1 MNPPYPELL
10 ERITRTLAFL
20 PDKPEETPQSTLRAL
35 WFTAAGSPRSAE
47 AAMEG
52 ALPELD
58 AAGVARL
65 GALVE
70 QRLGGMPLA
79 HLTERQ
85 RFVDMEMLAGPGALV
100 PRRETELL
108 ARAAIDLAREV
119 ASRQAGVRVVDVC
132 TGSGNVAL
140 AIAQHVSAARVFAAD
155 LSEDAVALARLN
167 AAHLGLQSR
176 ATFSAGDLLA
186 PFDTTEFHGT
196 VDVLTCNPPYISS
209 AKVEQMHGE
218 ISRHEPHLAFDGGPF
233 GVKILMRLLQDAP
246 RFVRPGGWLA
256 FEVGLGQ
263 GPAMAKRLEKIAG
276 VSEVRPLADSHNDIR
291 ALVARF

>member
-10 ERITRTLAFL
+10 ERIARTLTFL
-20 PDKPEETPQSTLRAL
+20 PDKPEETPESTLRAL

-52 ALPELD
+52 SLPGLD
-58 AAGVARL
+58 AAAVAKL
-65 GALVE
+65 GALVDE
-70 QRLGGMPLA
+70 RLAGTPLA
-79 HLTERQ
+79 HLTGRQ
-85 RFVDMEMLAGPGALV
+85 RFVDLEMLAGPGALV

-108 ARAAIDLAREV
+108 ARSAIELTREV
-119 ASRQAGVRVVDVC
+119 ASRQAAVRVVDVC

-140 AIAQHVSAARVFAAD
+140 AIAQHVPEARVFAAD

-167 AAHLGLQSR
+167 ASHLGLQTR

-186 PFDTTEFHGT
+186 PFDTAEFHGT

-218 ISRHEPHLAFDGGPF
+218 ISQHEPHLAFDGGPF

-246 RFVRPGGWLA
+246 KFVRPGGWLA

-263 GPAMAKRLEKIAG
+263 GPAMAKRLEKIPG
-276 VSEVRPLADSHNDIR
+276 VSQVRPLADSHNDIR